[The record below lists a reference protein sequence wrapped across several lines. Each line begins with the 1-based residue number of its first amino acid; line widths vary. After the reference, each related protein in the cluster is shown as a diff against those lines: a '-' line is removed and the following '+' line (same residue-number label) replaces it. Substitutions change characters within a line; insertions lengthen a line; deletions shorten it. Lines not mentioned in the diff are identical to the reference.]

1 VVGRGLVT
9 VQFEGTGMIAGP
21 PARGRMFNV
30 GIADATEQSAA
41 ARAEIE
47 VRMVVDGGVCIVARV
62 E

>member
-1 VVGRGLVT
+1 
-9 VQFEGTGMIAGP
+9 
-21 PARGRMFNV
+21 MFNV